1 MANKK
6 LKKARDYN
14 AMDACLRSG
23 GPMKDRREPRG
34 GAKNTQEEYLADFVC
49 DFCEEPVNQV
59 RRVFIDGEYERV
71 KAKALYACEKCSEE
85 KDRQRLGL

>member
-23 GPMKDRREPRG
+23 GPMKDRRAPRG

-59 RRVFIDGEYERV
+59 RRVLIDGEYERV